1 MLRTNPEETEETQK
15 IINAISKYEKISS
28 SLIRIIQ
35 THISRVFITPKFVY
49 KQKKTVNFG
58 FVDYSSLEK
67 RRFFARRELSL
78 NRRACSGIYI
88 DLQEL
93 RQNKGGYFIG
103 FKGGILKDVF
113 VRMKYA
119 ADEGFLNNILDSF
132 NKNGVKNY
140 KFNKLDVLK
149 KVAKRIYLFHKN
161 ANSSKRISGFGKTE
175 VYKENWDDN
184 FLAVRKL
191 LNSFKDDIKGQVN
204 IKSFFDRCHSR
215 GGVNPELNEE
225 RFKINIKSLFDI
237 LNYMEKFY
245 NEFLQS
251 EMFNEFVNLRI
262 KNGFIRDLHG
272 DLRMEHIA
280 VSGRERIKGVC
291 LMDCV
296 EFNEKFRNQDL
307 YLDIAF
313 LLMDFEFHGFFY
325 ESAEFFDYYK
335 GFFNYKK
342 DIEKYEKYEPFII
355 PFFKAYRSVVRAKI
369 DLLSGRHCGGLKHL
383 NLALFYTLFFK
394 KPVVILN
401 IGLSGSG
408 KTNLSDLLASYFY
421 AKNIKSDRLRQEMFG
436 FTDKIFKYGRKAS
449 ETVYDN
455 MFQEG
460 DQRFNEGKS
469 VIFDATFLK
478 KEHREKF
485 ISYFEKKDCNF
496 VVIYSKIYEDKEHVI
511 LKRLEDRQS
520 AEHLANKNAIKDLKK
535 ETGGGERKLEKEY
548 SEAGVS
554 VYLNQKKAFEEPEP
568 QDSSSLKNHTETRG
582 FCFITVDASLELSER
597 FNYVMEALRIEKRN
611 RQNFGLF

>member
-1 MLRTNPEETEETQK
+1 MLRTNPEETEETEETQK

-28 SLIRIIQ
+28 NLIRIIQ

-93 RQNKGGYFIG
+93 RQNRGGYFIG
-103 FKGGILKDVF
+103 FQGGILKDIF
-113 VRMKYA
+113 VRMRYA
-119 ADEGFLNNILDSF
+119 ADERFLNNILDSF

-140 KFNKLDVLK
+140 IFNKNKLDVLK

-161 ANSSKRISGFGKTE
+161 ANSSKRISGFGKAE
-175 VYKENWDDN
+175 VYTENWDDN

-204 IKSFFDRCHSR
+204 IKSFFD
-215 GGVNPELNEE
+215 
-225 RFKINIKSLFDI
+225 I

-251 EMFNEFVNLRI
+251 VMFNEFVNLRI

-280 VSGRERIKGVC
+280 VIGRERIKGVC

-307 YLDIAF
+307 YLDTAF

-355 PFFKAYRSVVRAKI
+355 PFFKAYRSVVRTKI
-369 DLLSGRHCGGLKHL
+369 DLLSGRTCGGLKHL
-383 NLALFYTLFFK
+383 NLALFYIEFFK

-460 DQRFNEGKS
+460 AQRFNEGKS

-511 LKRLEDRQS
+511 LKRLEDRQATERNNGVRLKS
-520 AEHLANKNAIKDLKK
+520 DPKDSKK
-535 ETGGGERKLEKEY
+535 GSGGGERKLEKEY

-597 FNYVMEALRIEKRN
+597 FNYVMKKIKGDN
-611 RQNFGLF
+611 SFTH

>member
-15 IINAISKYEKISS
+15 IISAISKYEKISS
-28 SLIRIIQ
+28 NLIRIIQ

-67 RRFFARRELSL
+67 RKFFARRELSL

-93 RQNKGGYFIG
+93 RQNRGGYFIG
-103 FKGGILKDVF
+103 FQGGILKDVF
-113 VRMKYA
+113 VRMRYA
-119 ADEGFLNNILDSF
+119 ADERFLNNILDSF

-161 ANSSKRISGFGKTE
+161 ANSSKRISGFGKAE

-184 FLAVRKL
+184 FLAALKL
-191 LNSFKDDIKGQVN
+191 LNSLKDDIKGQVN
-204 IKSFFDRCHSR
+204 IKSFF
-215 GGVNPELNEE
+215 N
-225 RFKINIKSLFDI
+225 I

-251 EMFNEFVNLRI
+251 EMFDEFVNLRI

-280 VSGRERIKGVC
+280 VTGRESIKGVC

-307 YLDIAF
+307 YLDTAF

-325 ESAEFFDYYK
+325 ESAKFFDYYK

-355 PFFKAYRSVVRAKI
+355 PFFKAYRSVVRTKI
-369 DLLSGRHCGGLKHL
+369 DLLSGRPCGGLKHL
-383 NLALFYTLFFK
+383 NLALFYIEFFK

-408 KTNLSDLLASYFY
+408 KTNLSDLLAGYFY

-460 DQRFNEGKS
+460 AQRFNEGKS

-496 VVIYSKIYEDKEHVI
+496 VAIYSKIYGDKEHVI
-511 LKRLEDRQS
+511 LKRLEDRQA
-520 AEHLANKNAIKDLKK
+520 AEHLANKNAVKDLKK
-535 ETGGGERKLEKEY
+535 ETGGGGKSKLEKEY

>member
-1 MLRTNPEETEETQK
+1 MLRTNPEETQK
-15 IINAISKYEKISS
+15 IINAISKYEKIHSN
-28 SLIRIIQ
+28 LIRVTQ

-67 RRFFARRELSL
+67 RIFFARRELSL
-78 NRRACSGIYI
+78 NRRACSSIYI

-93 RQNKGGYFIG
+93 RQNGGSYFIG
-103 FKGGILKDVF
+103 FKGGLLKDVF
-113 VRMKYA
+113 VRMRYA
-119 ADEGFLNNILDSF
+119 ADERFLNNILDSF
-132 NKNGVKNY
+132 NKNGVENY
-140 KFNKLDVLK
+140 KFNKLVVLK

-161 ANSSKRISGFGKTE
+161 AKSSKRISGFGKTR

-184 FLAVRKL
+184 LLAVREL
-191 LNSFKDDIKGQVN
+191 LDSFKDAPKGQVN
-204 IKSFFDRCHSR
+204 IRSF
-215 GGVNPELNEE
+215 
-225 RFKINIKSLFDI
+225 FDI
-237 LNYMEKFY
+237 LNYAEKFY
-245 NEFLQS
+245 NGFLQS
-251 EMFNEFVNLRI
+251 GMFNEFVNSRI
-262 KNGFIRDLHG
+262 ENGFIRDLHG

-280 VSGRERIKGVC
+280 VGGREGVKGVC

-325 ESAEFFDYYK
+325 ESVEFFDYYK

-342 DIEKYEKYEPFII
+342 DIEGYEKYEPSII
-355 PFFKAYRSVVRAKI
+355 PFFKAYRSVVRTKI
-369 DLLSGRHCGGLKHL
+369 DLLSGRLEGGLKHL
-383 NLALFYTLFFK
+383 SLALFYIK
-394 KPVVILN
+394 CINKPVVILN

-408 KTNLSDLLASYFY
+408 KTNLSNLLANYFY
-421 AKNIKSDRLRQEMFG
+421 AKHIKSDRLRQEMFG

-449 ETVYDN
+449 ETVYNN

-460 DQRFNEGKS
+460 AQGVNEGKS

-496 VVIYSKIYEDKEHVI
+496 VVIYSKIYGDKEHVI
-511 LKRLEDRQS
+511 LKRLEDRRS
-520 AEHLANKNAIKDLKK
+520 SGHPANKNAARDLKK
-535 ETGGGERKLEKEY
+535 GNGGGEGKFAKEY
-548 SEAGVS
+548 SEADVS
-554 VYLNQKKAFEEPEP
+554 VYLNQKKVFEEPEP
-568 QDSSSLKNHTETRG
+568 QDSSSLKNRTETRG
-582 FCFITVDASLELSER
+582 FCFITVDASLELNER

>member
-28 SLIRIIQ
+28 NLIRIIQ

-67 RRFFARRELSL
+67 RKFFARHELSL

-93 RQNKGGYFIG
+93 RQNRGGYFIG
-103 FKGGILKDVF
+103 FQGGLLKDVF
-113 VRMKYA
+113 VRMRYA
-119 ADEGFLNNILDSF
+119 ADERFLNNILDSF
-132 NKNGVKNY
+132 NKNGGKNY

-149 KVAKRIYLFHKN
+149 KVAKRIYLFHKS

-191 LNSFKDDIKGQVN
+191 LNSFKGDIKGQGN
-204 IKSFFDRCHSR
+204 IKSF
-215 GGVNPELNEE
+215 
-225 RFKINIKSLFDI
+225 FDI

-280 VSGRERIKGVC
+280 VIGRERIKGVC

-307 YLDIAF
+307 YLDTAF

-355 PFFKAYRSVVRAKI
+355 PFFKAYRSVVRTKI
-369 DLLSGRHCGGLKHL
+369 YLLSGRPCVSLKHL
-383 NLALFYTLFFK
+383 NLALFYIEFFK

-408 KTNLSDLLASYFY
+408 KTNLSDLLAGYFY

-511 LKRLEDRQS
+511 LKRLEDRQA
-520 AEHLANKNAIKDLKK
+520 AEHLANKNAVKDLKK

-597 FNYVMEALRIEKRN
+597 FNYVMEALRIGKRN